1 MQANRAVLCLLVMA
15 VLIVP
20 MAAISVSA
28 DEETNIYKNTG
39 DFYYA
44 HDDADHDITI
54 SKVGNKAVINSDGWI
69 KEIEMD
75 RYWILPILSY
85 DVEGGHEIIAVECAT
100 DSPEYDDANFE
111 RKLVIHITPYGSSPS
126 FTIHDTAPLE
136 IHILHEEGSVRV
148 WSAYVGST
156 FIRQGTTDP
165 ELYISETGSHVYSDK
180 PIVKSDT
187 DMFVF
192 GGTEIRTGT
201 PQNGLC
207 GTASFFTSG
216 TVDELRANVT
226 EFGSLYM
233 TYYEYRNVG
242 TDNATTYEYGILQGS
257 YNVSP
262 VRTTD
267 SAYGVRYNGITIGM
281 VWHNDF
287 KGDESMK
294 VQLTQ
299 AIVPVEVTGSG
310 SDPDIYYNTGNYR
323 YDEVTDDVI
332 QHISISSS
340 AGMCTVNSS
349 YGWVKQIRMNSYWII
364 PIFTTSTDEVYF
376 LECMPMIPNSSSGSF
391 SYGLK
396 FVPCE
401 NDATPTTTYEIEI
414 WGDKNVYVY
423 RGEQIFFE
431 GQLKLLLS
439 EDDGKYV
446 YAERPVIKG
455 NTDMILVGGMCR
467 TYGNPNDG
475 WYLCGSDY
483 SASGMPNDLKND
495 LQNISSSENYIK
507 VLYKNQ
513 TSAPSDVL
521 RAYTMVQDS
530 LTISDAKLT
539 ENAYGYKFDGIT
551 VGSDWSWGTDVRH
564 MDVELNKAIV
574 PVEVS
579 GGSGGG
585 NGDSGYDPL
594 PSENLWFIFALGIP
608 ACIVVGIVLI
618 FKR

>member
-1 MQANRAVLCLLVMA
+1 MNRIVLCLVVMA
-15 VLIVP
+15 VLVLP

-28 DEETNIYKNTG
+28 DEETNVYRNTG

-44 HDDADHDITI
+44 HDDTDHNITV
-54 SKVGNKAVINSDGWI
+54 SRVGNKAVINSDGWI

-75 RYWILPILSY
+75 RYWILPILVYSDNGVYDTITIECTTVVMPSY
-85 DVEGGHEIIAVECAT
+85 EST
-100 DSPEYDDANFE
+100 SFE
-111 RKLVIHITPYGSSPS
+111 RVLHVEPTGGEIVSDYPLTITVRHDPESS
-126 FTIHDTAPLE
+126 I
-136 IHILHEEGSVRV
+136 V
-148 WSAYVGST
+148 WWAYNGST
-156 FIRQGTTDP
+156 FLRQGSTSP

-207 GTASFFTSG
+207 GTASFFTIG
-216 TVDELRANVT
+216 TIDELRANIQ
-226 EFGSLYM
+226 EFSSLYM
-233 TYYEYRNVG
+233 IYYEYRNVG
-242 TDNATTYEYGILQGS
+242 TDNATTYNYGILEGS

-287 KGDESMK
+287 KGNEPMK
-294 VQLTQ
+294 VHLTQ

-310 SDPDIYYNTGNYR
+310 SDPDIYYNTGNYH
-323 YDEVTDDVI
+323 YDDVTDDII

-340 AGMCTVNSS
+340 GNMCTISSS

-376 LECMPMIPNSSSGSF
+376 LECTPLIPNSSSGSF

-401 NDATPTTTYEIEI
+401 SNATPTTTYEIEI

-439 EDDGKYV
+439 EDVGKYV

-455 NTDMILVGGMCR
+455 NTNMVLVGGMCR

-507 VLYKNQ
+507 TLYQNQ

-574 PVEVS
+574 PVEITSSS
-579 GGSGGG
+579 GGDGD
-585 NGDSGYDPL
+585 DSGYNPL

>member
-28 DEETNIYKNTG
+28 DEETNVYRNTG

-44 HDDADHDITI
+44 HDDADHDIT
-54 SKVGNKAVINSDGWI
+54 VHREGDKAIINSDGWI

-75 RYWILPILSY
+75 RYWILPILVYSEDGVY
-85 DVEGGHEIIAVECAT
+85 NAITIECT
-100 DSPEYDDANFE
+100 TKEMPFYGSTSFERILYVQPTNTEVIPEYT
-111 RKLVIHITPYGSSPS
+111 VTITVRHAPESNIVWQAYNGSI
-126 FTIHDTAPLE
+126 F
-136 IHILHEEGSVRV
+136 LHQ
-148 WSAYVGST
+148 GST
-156 FIRQGTTDP
+156 SP

-180 PIVKSDT
+180 PIIKSDT
-187 DMFVF
+187 DMLVF

-201 PQNGLC
+201 PENGLC
-207 GTASFFTSG
+207 GRASFFTTG
-216 TVDELRANVT
+216 TVDELRANIQ
-226 EFGSLYM
+226 ELNRLYM
-233 TYYEYRNVG
+233 TYYEYRN
-242 TDNATTYEYGILQGS
+242 NATFYDYDILEGT

-262 VRTTD
+262 VRTTA
-267 SAYGVRYNGITIGM
+267 SAYGVRYDGITIGM

-287 KGDESMK
+287 KGDVPMK

-310 SDPDIYYNTGNYR
+310 SDPNIYYNTGRYY

-340 AGMCTVNSS
+340 GNMCTVSSS
-349 YGWVKQIRMNSYWII
+349 YGWTKQIRMDSYWIV
-364 PIFTTSTDEVYF
+364 PIFTTSMDEVYF
-376 LECMPMIPNSSSGSF
+376 LECTPLIPNSSSGSF

-401 NDATPTTTYEIEI
+401 SNATPTTTYEIEI

-446 YAERPVIKG
+446 YAERPIIKG
-455 NTDMILVGGMCR
+455 NTNMILVGGMCR

-507 VLYKNQ
+507 TLYKNQ

-521 RAYTMVQDS
+521 RPYTMVQNS

-579 GGSGGG
+579 GSSGG
-585 NGDSGYDPL
+585 NSDSDYDPL

>member
-1 MQANRAVLCLLVMA
+1 MNRIVLCLVVMA
-15 VLIVP
+15 VLVLP

-28 DEETNIYKNTG
+28 DEETNVYRNTG

-44 HDDADHDITI
+44 HDDADHDITV
-54 SKVGNKAVINSDGWI
+54 SRVDNKAVINSDGWI

-75 RYWILPILSY
+75 RYWILPILVYSNDGVYDTITIECTTVEMPSY
-85 DVEGGHEIIAVECAT
+85 EST
-100 DSPEYDDANFE
+100 SFE
-111 RKLVIHITPYGSSPS
+111 RVLRVEPTSGMIVQDYPMTILVRHDPESS
-126 FTIHDTAPLE
+126 I
-136 IHILHEEGSVRV
+136 V
-148 WSAYVGST
+148 WWAYNGST
-156 FIRQGTTDP
+156 FLRQGSTSP

-207 GTASFFTSG
+207 GMASFFTIG
-216 TVDELRANVT
+216 TVDELRANIQ
-226 EFGSLYM
+226 EFSSLYM
-233 TYYEYRNVG
+233 IYYEYRNVG
-242 TDNATTYEYGILQGS
+242 TDNATTYNYDILEGS

-262 VRTTD
+262 VRTTN

-287 KGDESMK
+287 KGDEPMK
-294 VQLTQ
+294 VHLTQ

-310 SDPDIYYNTGNYR
+310 SDPDIYYNTGHYH

-340 AGMCTVNSS
+340 GNMCTVSSS
-349 YGWVKQIRMNSYWII
+349 YGWVKQIRMDSYWII
-364 PIFTTSTDEVYF
+364 PIFTTSADDVYF
-376 LECMPMIPNSSSGSF
+376 LECTPLIPNSSSGSF

-401 NDATPTTTYEIEI
+401 SNAIPTTTYEIEI

-439 EDDGKYV
+439 EDVGKYV
-446 YAERPVIKG
+446 YTERPVIKG
-455 NTDMILVGGMCR
+455 NTNMVLIGGMCR

-483 SASGMPNDLKND
+483 SASGMPNDLKNN

-507 VLYKNQ
+507 TLYKNQ

-539 ENAYGYKFDGIT
+539 ENTYGYKFDGIT
-551 VGSDWSWGTDVRH
+551 VGSDWSWGTGVRH

-579 GGSGGG
+579 SGSGGG
-585 NGDSGYDPL
+585 DDDSGYNPL